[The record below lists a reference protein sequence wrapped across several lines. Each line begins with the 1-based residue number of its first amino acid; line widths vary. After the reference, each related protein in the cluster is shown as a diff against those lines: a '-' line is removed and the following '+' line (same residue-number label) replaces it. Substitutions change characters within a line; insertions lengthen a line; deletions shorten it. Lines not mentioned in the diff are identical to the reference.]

1 MTIHIDD
8 DYLVC
13 VINRRFPFVNV
24 AEVTFE
30 GIWLENG
37 YTSFYEHFI
46 SHHCIATNIWQ
57 KVSFNQYLDIG
68 HHIREKKKHIDAR
81 AG

>member
-1 MTIHIDD
+1 MFLTIHD

-24 AEVTFE
+24 AEVAFE

-37 YTSFYEHFI
+37 FMSFYKHFI
-46 SHHCIATNIWQ
+46 GH
-57 KVSFNQYLDIG
+57 QYMDIG
-68 HHIREKKKHIDAR
+68 HHHIGAKKKHTSTYKSRISFVANKF
-81 AG
+81 GSS